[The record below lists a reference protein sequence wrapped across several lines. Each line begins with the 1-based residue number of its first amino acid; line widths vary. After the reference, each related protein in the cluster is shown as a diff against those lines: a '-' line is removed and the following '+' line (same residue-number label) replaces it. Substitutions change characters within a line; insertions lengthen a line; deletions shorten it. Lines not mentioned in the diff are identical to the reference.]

1 MIIFRCEGFDMKFAS
16 SVAAFALAFVAT
28 ITSQASANAGG
39 GYVDGN
45 RLLDACGRSDEANS
59 GKDPTFCIGYIIGG
73 VDMILAKNI
82 AEPQNA
88 SACITEG
95 VTGGQIRS
103 IVVKFLVETPEIRH
117 FPASL
122 AIWRSLTR
130 AFPCEASK

>member
-1 MIIFRCEGFDMKFAS
+1 MKLAS
-16 SVAAFALAFVAT
+16 SVAAFALAVSA
-28 ITSQASANAGG
+28 IMTSKAAANAGG

-59 GKDPTFCIGYIIGG
+59 GKDLTFCIGYITGG

-88 SACITEG
+88 SACISEG
-95 VTGGQIRS
+95 ATGGQIRS

-117 FPASL
+117 FPASV
-122 AIWRSLTR
+122 AIWRSLTS
-130 AFPCEASK
+130 AFPCETSK